1 MTGLDPSV
9 SLCLSSSVHPAF
21 VSFVPLSS
29 RPEAS
34 SDDRRT
40 EGDEGARYRGRRAKR
55 RGTDTERTR
64 MKITLYRGF
73 FGSKFRQTRLARDKV
88 LTVVSFLTSLV
99 LPLRV

>member
-40 EGDEGARYRGRRAKR
+40 EGDEGCGEQRREMKVVN
-55 RGTDTERTR
+55 ER
-64 MKITLYRGF
+64 
-73 FGSKFRQTRLARDKV
+73 
-88 LTVVSFLTSLV
+88 LTSLTDEMQR
-99 LPLRV
+99 L